1 MTKVSTIGLDLA
13 KHVFQVH
20 GVGEHGD
27 RSATSAAQRGDQVF
41 CAARA
46 DDRRLAL
53 LGSGIAGARARG
65 WTDAGSPLA
74 TSASRITASEQAAR
88 RRRPAWRRGAL
99 PVRCC
104 RRASPAGSVGLLK

>member
-46 DDRRLAL
+46 DDRRHGSVFDLAL
-53 LGSGIAGARARG
+53 LGSGIA
-65 WTDAGSPLA
+65 
-74 TSASRITASEQAAR
+74 
-88 RRRPAWRRGAL
+88 PAN
-99 PVRCC
+99 
-104 RRASPAGSVGLLK
+104 